1 MSKFRVLD
9 VSIDFAAS
17 CEKIASAL
25 RRRGC
30 DKPLAS
36 QLSRAADSVALN
48 LAEGVGVRGARRMY
62 HYRIALGSGREAV
75 TGIRLAIAKNRVS
88 ATNADV
94 LAALKAAN
102 IICGTLYKL
111 TR

>member
-9 VSIDFAAS
+9 ESIAFAAS
-17 CEKIASAL
+17 CERIASVL

-30 DKPLAS
+30 DQSLAS

-48 LAEGVGVRGARRMY
+48 LAEGVGVRGARRAY

-75 TGIRLAIAKNRVS
+75 TAIRLAIAKGRVS
-88 ATNADV
+88 ATSDEV
-94 LAALKAAN
+94 VHALKTAS